1 MNELNDAFNLLSDLG
16 VSDETI
22 SVVCA
27 VNGYNMETAESVLY
41 VTTGYR
47 NFEQYLEEECPPF

>member
-1 MNELNDAFNLLSDLG
+1 MNTTEAFDFLADLLG

-22 SVVCA
+22 SVISA
-27 VNGYNMETAESVLY
+27 INGYNMETAESVLY

-47 NFEQYLEEECPPF
+47 NFEQYLEEE